1 MAIAAETE
9 EKVEPKDLSEA
20 IERISGAMKTLLKSG
35 LNRRAIVVLLHDS
48 TRVSKRDIETVLN
61 GLETLKKT
69 YTQ

>member
-1 MAIAAETE
+1 MAKPEPEIAA
-9 EKVEPKDLSEA
+9 EPKDLSEA
-20 IERISGAMKTLLKSG
+20 VERISDAMKTLLKSG

-48 TRVSKRDIETVLN
+48 TKIPKRDIEAVLS